1 MKSNMQDMPYVRQ
14 GTRREFIKTVASI
27 GIAGAATST
36 WGGWVY
42 AQGSDKIRVG
52 LVGCGGRGTG
62 AGIID
67 CAQAAPGVEL
77 VAIGDI
83 FPQRVAAAPG
93 RIKANLQKR
102 GLAVNDIY
110 KVTPDTTFHGWDAHE
125 KVIRS
130 GVDMVIFATP
140 PFFRPMQLRACVA
153 AGKHAFV
160 EKPIATDPVGVRS
173 VIASADL
180 AQQKGLTI
188 VAGTQMRRAKH
199 LQALMQRLH
208 NGDLG
213 DIFAGQSVRLGGGM
227 MSWGADKL
235 RKPEWSAMEWHLRRW
250 LFYTWLSGD
259 FIVEMH
265 VHNLD
270 LINWAMNAHPVSCL
284 AQGGRLA
291 RKDPIYG
298 NVYDHIS
305 VQYEY
310 PGAVRVTHLGR
321 QIDRCTG
328 GNGVNLQGTQG
339 RTHFDF
345 GNATIEGA
353 KPFKYDGPSVTP
365 GVQQYADMIA
375 AIRQNQPINEGRQ
388 VAESTMTALMGRMSA
403 YTGRSLKW
411 SWVMNQ
417 SKLDLSPPAL
427 AFGDVPDRPV
437 AIPGITKLI

>member
-1 MKSNMQDMPYVRQ
+1 MKSKKQETFCPNR
-14 GTRREFIKTVASI
+14 GTRREFIKTFASI
-27 GIAGAATST
+27 GAATALTGS
-36 WGGWVY
+36 WGNRVY

-77 VAIGDI
+77 VAMGDI
-83 FPQRVAAAPG
+83 FPQRVAAAPA
-93 RIKANLQKR
+93 RIKANLERK
-102 GLAVNDIY
+102 GLAVGDIY
-110 KVTPDTTFHGWDAHE
+110 KVTPESTFHGWDAHE

-130 GVDMVIFATP
+130 NVDMVIFATP
-140 PFFRPMQLRACVA
+140 PFFRPQQLKACVE
-153 AGKHAFV
+153 AGKHAFI

-173 VIASADL
+173 VLACADL

-227 MSWGADKL
+227 TSWGADQV
-235 RKPEWSAMEWHLRRW
+235 RKPEWSDMEWHLRRW

-291 RKDPIYG
+291 RTKPKFG

-310 PGAVRVTHLGR
+310 PGGVRVTHLGR
-321 QIDRCTG
+321 QMDGCAG
-328 GNGVNLQGTQG
+328 GNGVNLQGTRG
-339 RTHFDF
+339 KTYFDF

-353 KPFKYDGPSVTP
+353 KPFKYDGPSVNP
-365 GVQQYADMIA
+365 SVQEYADMVA
-375 AIRQNQPINEGRQ
+375 AIRNNRPINEARQ
-388 VAESTMTALMGRMSA
+388 VAETTMTALMGRMSA

-427 AFGDVPDRPV
+427 AFGDVPERPV
-437 AIPGITKLI
+437 AISGVTTLI

>member
-1 MKSNMQDMPYVRQ
+1 MKSNTQ
-14 GTRREFIKTVASI
+14 GTRREFIKTFASI
-27 GIAGAATST
+27 GAASALTGV
-36 WGGWVY
+36 WGSRVY

-83 FPQRVAAAPG
+83 FPHRVAAAPA
-93 RIKANLQKR
+93 RIKANLKR
-102 GLAVNDIY
+102 KGLAVDDIY
-110 KVTPDTTFHGWDAHE
+110 KVTPDSSFHGWDAHE

-130 GVDMVIFATP
+130 NVDMVIFATP
-140 PFFRPMQLRACVA
+140 PFFRPMQLKACVA
-153 AGKHAFV
+153 AGKHAFI

-173 VIASADL
+173 VMASAEL
-180 AQQKGLTI
+180 AKQKGLTI

-213 DIFAGQSVRLGGGM
+213 EIFAGQSVRLGGGM
-227 MSWGADKL
+227 LGWGADKE
-235 RKPEWSAMEWHLRRW
+235 RKSEWSDMEWHLRRW

-291 RKDPIYG
+291 RTKPIYG
-298 NVYDHIS
+298 NVHDHIS

-310 PGAVRVTHLGR
+310 PGGVRVTHLGR
-321 QIDRCTG
+321 QMDKCSG
-328 GNGVNLQGTQG
+328 GNGVNLQGTKG
-339 RTHFDF
+339 KTYFDF

-353 KPFKYDGPSVTP
+353 KPFKYDGPSVNP
-365 GVQQYADMIA
+365 AVQEYADMIT
-375 AIRQNQPINEGRQ
+375 AIRANRPINEGRQ

-427 AFGDVPDRPV
+427 AFTDVPERPV
-437 AIPGITKLI
+437 AIPGIATLI